1 MPDERETLVAAFA
14 GRRGPISW
22 QASDNASEMG
32 FFDAKGVAEDL
43 LAGLG
48 IDASFEPVTDT
59 VLKTGRTAAILAGSK
74 RLGTV
79 GEVADDVLDKFG
91 LDGATVALLEIDM
104 PALLAAAPAD
114 DRRYRPFSRYP
125 ESVRDLALTVD
136 QAVSADDIRAVLIK
150 HKLVKAA
157 RAQDVYTG
165 EGVAQGK
172 KSIAFGLVFQSDKGT
187 LTAEQIDRVLEDLLR
202 RLQRSVGAEIRS

>member
-1 MPDERETLVAAFA
+1 
-14 GRRGPISW
+14 
-22 QASDNASEMG
+22 MG

-43 LAGLG
+43 LGGLG
-48 IDASFEPVTDT
+48 IDVSFEPVAD
-59 VLKTGRTAAILAGSK
+59 VALKAGRTAAILASGK

-79 GEVADDVLDKFG
+79 GEVADGVLDQFD
-91 LDGATVALLEIDM
+91 LDGATVALLEIDV
-104 PALLAAAPAD
+104 PSLLAAAPSG
-114 DRRYRPFSRYP
+114 DRRYLPFSRYP

-136 QAVSADDIRAVLIK
+136 QAVSADEIRAVLIK

-165 EGVAQGK
+165 DGVPQGK
-172 KSIAFGLVFQSDKGT
+172 KSIAFGLVFQSEKAT
-187 LTAEQIDRVLEDLLR
+187 LTADQIDRVLEDLLR